1 MATGWLA
8 DGCTAGKS
16 PGLWL
21 RVGVRKHAP
30 GQCLFSG
37 ELEQDCASS
46 RGAGPAGEGSVA
58 EEACVKD
65 REKEKENAK
74 GGCLTTGV

>member
-1 MATGWLA
+1 MHSWQIPWAVAQSG
-8 DGCTAGKS
+8 S
-16 PGLWL
+16 Q
-21 RVGVRKHAP
+21 RKHAP
-30 GQCLFSG
+30 GQSLFSG

-46 RGAGPAGEGSVA
+46 QGAGPAGEGSVA

-65 REKEKENAK
+65 REKEKEDAK